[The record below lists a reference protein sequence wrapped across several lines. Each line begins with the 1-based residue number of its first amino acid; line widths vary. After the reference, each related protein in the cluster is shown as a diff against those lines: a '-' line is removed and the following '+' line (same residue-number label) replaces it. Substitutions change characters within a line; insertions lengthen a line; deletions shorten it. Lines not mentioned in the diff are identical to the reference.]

1 MDLLDQL
8 SLMNNT
14 KRKIVC
20 PMPLVWWDLRTLI
33 CHKSYPDTFRGI
45 KINSK
50 LGKRLAAG
58 FKDEILY
65 PLILAG
71 WSASDENKRERFLG
85 HIKIAE
91 KNNVLDDVKLF
102 LFKLRKQEF
111 HYETDY
117 EPLRTPP

>member
-1 MDLLDQL
+1 MELLDQL

-14 KRKIVC
+14 TEKIVC
-20 PMPLVWWDLRTLI
+20 PMPEPWDNLHKLI
-33 CHKSYPDTFRGI
+33 CHTSYPEAFKGLEKAPAVRR
-45 KINSK
+45 S
-50 LGKRLAAG
+50 LAEG
-58 FKDEILY
+58 YKFEIPY
-65 PLILAG
+65 PLMLAE

-91 KNNVLDDVKLF
+91 KNNVLDDVKVF

-117 EPLRTPP
+117 EPL